1 MATSTRMTGTIC
13 LSDPLIGKAHKVPS
27 LIIISDDLCWCPS
40 VMTLGYSQHKEI
52 VVIPVGV
59 LVQRH

>member
-1 MATSTRMTGTIC
+1 MI
-13 LSDPLIGKAHKVPS
+13 LIRGKAHKVPS